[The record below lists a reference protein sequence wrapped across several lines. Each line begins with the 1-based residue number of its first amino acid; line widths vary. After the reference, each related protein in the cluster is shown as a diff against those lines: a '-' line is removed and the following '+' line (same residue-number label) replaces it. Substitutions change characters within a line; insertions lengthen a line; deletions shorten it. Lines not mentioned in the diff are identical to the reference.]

1 MMESPFQITHQILT
15 EIPNVVD
22 ELRIIAKDAKLTAV
36 DRDAVM
42 RGSDELEL
50 AQRTVALLY
59 AELIEARQQL
69 DATRQRISSVSSQF
83 PFMSMGTGQVI
94 PKVSNP

>member
-1 MMESPFQITHQILT
+1 MMESPFQITQRILT
-15 EIPNVVD
+15 EVPNVVD

-59 AELIEARQQL
+59 ADLIEARQQL

-83 PFMSMGTGQVI
+83 PFMAMGTGQVI
-94 PKVSNP
+94 AKVSNP